1 MERISKQTADAGRR
15 RRLLNSAIRDSLR
28 ELRLQLA
35 RLNHEVGARLDLRDV
50 DLHCLDLVEREGPIS
65 PSALA
70 QTAGIHPA
78 TVTGILDRLE
88 SAGFVT
94 RDRDS
99 SDRRAVMVR
108 GVRERGVEVMHLYSG
123 MNSALSRICK
133 RYRESELEVLADFLR
148 RTSTAGEVAADDLA
162 SPASD
167 PESTRRD

>member
-1 MERISKQTADAGRR
+1 MERISTQTADATRR
-15 RRLLNSAIRDSLR
+15 RRLLNAAIRDSLR

-50 DLHCLDLVEREGPIS
+50 DLNCLDLIEREGPLS
-65 PSALA
+65 PSVLA

-99 SDRRAVMVR
+99 SDRRAVMVK
-108 GVRERGVEVMHLYSG
+108 GVRERGVEVMRLYSG
-123 MNSALSRICK
+123 MNSAVSRICK
-133 RYRESELEVLADFLR
+133 TYRESQLEVVADFLR
-148 RTSTAGEVAADDLA
+148 RTTAAGRVAADDLSA
-162 SPASD
+162 PASD
-167 PESTRRD
+167 QGPNPRD